1 MEDPIF
7 MCMMA
12 RSMVDKKEEEG
23 TRKSLKDRQLSM
35 IGAVN
40 RLLEVVCLG
49 KGGGGQATIWYD
61 WGLQQN
67 AGVKHMY

>member
-12 RSMVDKKEEEG
+12 RAMVDKKEEEG

-35 IGAVN
+35 MGAIN
-40 RLLEVVCLG
+40 RLLEVRTLC
-49 KGGGGQATIWYD
+49 GGVGGQTTQYD
-61 WGLQQN
+61 GGPQQT
-67 AGVKHMY
+67 ARG

>member
-35 IGAVN
+35 MGAVN
-40 RLLEVVCLG
+40 RLLEVRTLY
-49 KGGGGQATIWYD
+49 GGGID
-61 WGLQQN
+61 N
-67 AGVKHMY
+67 SV

>member
-35 IGAVN
+35 MGAVN
-40 RLLEVVCLG
+40 RLLEVRTLC
-49 KGGGGQATIWYD
+49 GGGASTDCWS
-61 WGLQQN
+61 
-67 AGVKHMY
+67 

>member
-12 RSMVDKKEEEG
+12 RAMVDKKEEEG

-35 IGAVN
+35 MGAVN
-40 RLLEVVCLG
+40 RLLEVRT
-49 KGGGGQATIWYD
+49 QY
-61 WGLQQN
+61 LQYFSHFMN
-67 AGVKHMY
+67 S